1 MNRVWSLTGHKPR
14 ELQIPPLP
22 AGMEYLPGLFWECKR
37 TSEPLTWQELQAW
50 SRLMDRKL
58 DPEEYRALMKMDAI
72 QCRVAHEA

>member
-1 MNRVWSLTGHKPR
+1 
-14 ELQIPPLP
+14 
-22 AGMEYLPGLFWECKR
+22 MEYLPGLFWECKR